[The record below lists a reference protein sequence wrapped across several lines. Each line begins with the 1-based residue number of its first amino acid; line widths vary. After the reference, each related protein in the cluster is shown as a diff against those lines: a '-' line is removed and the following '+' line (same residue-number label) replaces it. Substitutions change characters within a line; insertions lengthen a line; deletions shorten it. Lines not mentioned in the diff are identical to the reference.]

1 MIGLGFASSHA
12 PAMFCPKEV
21 WPRIYANI
29 PEYMKQSQP
38 HTAKLETGEVID
50 SYIRRINAALGV
62 LARAIEDYRPD
73 AIICIGDD
81 QEDMYDASNNPSIA
95 VFIGEEI
102 WGSSAPFYMQEP
114 PEKSRVHIPVH
125 SELAKYLLRGLVKR
139 GFDPAQSNEVR
150 PQGKQPARGASH
162 MLVTTI
168 PRLVPKLN
176 IPVIPVMLN
185 AYFPPQPTGRR
196 CWELGKAIAEIFKD
210 RPERLVT
217 YGSGGMSHDPIGPR
231 AGWIDEPLDNWV
243 FERIERNRGEE
254 LSNLFTFD
262 SATLRGGSGELR
274 AWIAAAGACPWPG
287 KKIEY
292 IPIHHA
298 KCGIGFCIWPARS
311 Q

>member
-1 MIGLGFASSHA
+1 MIGMGIVSSHA
-12 PAMFCPKEV
+12 PVMFCPREV

-29 PEYMKQSQP
+29 PDYMKGSQP
-38 HTAKLETGEVID
+38 HTAKLETPEVID

-62 LARAIEDYRPD
+62 LAKAIADCKPD
-73 AIICIGDD
+73 AIVCIGDD
-81 QEDMYDASNNPSIA
+81 QEDMYDASNNPSIG
-95 VFIGEEI
+95 VFIGETI

-125 SELAKYLLRGLVKR
+125 TELARLLLWGLVKR

-150 PQGKQPARGASH
+150 PQGKHPARGASH
-162 MLVTTI
+162 MLVTTM
-168 PRLVPKLN
+168 PRLTPKLD

-196 CWELGKAIAEIFKD
+196 CWELGAAIADILKD
-210 RPERLVT
+210 RPERIVI
-217 YGSGGMSHDPIGPR
+217 YGSGGMSHDPVGPR

-254 LSNLFTFD
+254 LCNLFSFD
-262 SATLRGGSGELR
+262 SATLRGGTGELR
-274 AWIAAAGACPWPG
+274 AWIAAASACRWPG

-292 IPIHHA
+292 IPIHHG
-298 KCGIGFCIWPARS
+298 KCGIGFALWPPKS
-311 Q
+311 T